1 MEVCRRIQQVK
12 KQVSADWKTETEIQT
27 QTDNNT
33 PTETQ
38 IDRRTAE
45 QTHCTTDDRWADEPI
60 GKIREDDAELI
71 KIPHLEA
78 VQCSAFRVTVTSDP
92 FTEESIWWNVSLNIK
107 QGRIKAFFIWFFR
120 KKTLTLKS
128 N

>member
-1 MEVCRRIQQVK
+1 MK

-45 QTHCTTDDRWADEPI
+45 QTHCTADDR
-60 GKIREDDAELI
+60 
-71 KIPHLEA
+71 
-78 VQCSAFRVTVTSDP
+78 
-92 FTEESIWWNVSLNIK
+92 
-107 QGRIKAFFIWFFR
+107 
-120 KKTLTLKS
+120 
-128 N
+128 